1 MELIR
6 NNVRTMRHLGN
17 FVSQITLEQ
26 DMNIPDNKP
35 DVEEV
40 VLRKGRVSLEGVRM
54 AEERAELSGKLM
66 VEVLYK
72 SQEERGAQ
80 AASPAME
87 CLTGEISFKES
98 IQTPGMTSQDY
109 VTPAWDVEDLRV
121 RILNS
126 RKLTISCLVTFTLE
140 AGAIAEEELAESI
153 EETTLNKLEVDYTC
167 KELEILE
174 LAVRKKDSCRIREEV
189 ELGSNKPNISKL
201 LWKDLNVGGLEYKLE
216 EGKILLRGDLLLFAI
231 YQGEE
236 EHIPLQWMEKSIPF
250 SEELE
255 CPQAMFSQIADIH
268 VGLMQAD
275 VSVKPDYDGEN
286 RMLSLDVLLELSIQL
301 SQEQKCQMISDAYSP
316 HQELVI
322 QRKETELPRLLIKN
336 NAKCKLTEKLT
347 LPEDAACLQICYSHG
362 HVHVDRVYVEEDLVV
377 EGAVEVEL
385 VYMSADDSSPIR
397 SFNQSVPFTHHLEVK
412 GIHEDVSMKVRP
424 QTEQLSTVMLGST
437 QVEVRAV
444 IDLDTLVCDRNKEQI
459 IVEIKEQPFDE
470 EVLAAMP
477 GMTGY
482 VVKEGDTLWSIA
494 KRFYTSIDRLRRY
507 NNLTG
512 DCVRPGEK
520 LLIVK
525 EGQL

>member
-1 MELIR
+1 MELIK
-6 NNVRTMRHLGN
+6 NSVRIARSLGS

-35 DVEEV
+35 DVEEI
-40 VLRKGRVSLEGVRM
+40 VLHKGMVSLEGVRM
-54 AEERAELSGKLM
+54 AEERAELNGKLC

-72 SQEERGAQ
+72 SQEGRGAQ
-80 AASPAME
+80 AAAPLME
-87 CLTGEISFKES
+87 YLSNEIPFKES
-98 IQTPGMTSQDY
+98 LQMPGVSSQDY
-109 VTPAWDVEDLRV
+109 VTPTWDVEDLRV

-140 AGAIAEEELAESI
+140 AGAIAEEELAEGI
-153 EETTLNKLEVDYTC
+153 DENAAGLEVDFTSR
-167 KELEILE
+167 ELELLE

-189 ELGSNKPNISKL
+189 ELGSNKPNIAKL
-201 LWKDLNVGGLEYKLE
+201 LWKDLNIGGLEYRLE
-216 EGKILLRGDLLLFAI
+216 EGKLHLRGDLLFFAI

-250 SEELE
+250 SEELD
-255 CPQAMFSQIADIH
+255 CPQASVSQIP
-268 VGLMQAD
+268 D
-275 VSVKPDYDGEN
+275 VHIGMVQSDVAVKPDYDGEN

-301 SQEQKCQMISDAYSP
+301 TQERKCQMVSDAYSP
-316 HQELVI
+316 HQELII
-322 QRKETELPRLLIKN
+322 QRKPVQLPRLLAKN
-336 NAKCKLTEKLT
+336 NAKCKVTEKLV
-347 LPEDAACLQICYSHG
+347 LPEDASCLQICYSHG
-362 HVHVDRVYVEEDLVV
+362 HVRVDRVFVEDDLVV
-377 EGAVEVEL
+377 EGAVDASL
-385 VYMSADDSSPIR
+385 VYMSADDSSPIK

-412 GIHEDVSMKVRP
+412 GLHEDADIQVRP
-424 QTEQLSTVMLGST
+424 QTEQLSTVMLGSSE
-437 QVEVRAV
+437 VEVRAV
-444 IDLDTLVCDRNKEQI
+444 LDLDTLVCDRNTENI
-459 IVEIKEQPFDE
+459 IVDITEQPFDE

-482 VVKEGDTLWSIA
+482 IVKEGDTLWSIA

-512 DCVRPGEK
+512 DNVRPGEK